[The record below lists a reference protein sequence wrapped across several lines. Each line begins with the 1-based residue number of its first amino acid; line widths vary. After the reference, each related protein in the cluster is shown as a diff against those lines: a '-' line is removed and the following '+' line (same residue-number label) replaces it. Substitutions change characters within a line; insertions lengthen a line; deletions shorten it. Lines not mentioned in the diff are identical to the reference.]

1 MAIAAGRRPSLK
13 AGPVF
18 AMAVVAVLALSA
30 VPPSAAQTLERIA
43 ATGGMKVGVREDAR
57 PFSFVDAA
65 GAASGYTV
73 ALCRILAEDVKGQL
87 GLAELSIE
95 YLPLSTEERF
105 RAVAEGQ
112 VDILC
117 GASTVTL
124 ERRKAVAF
132 SIPVFH
138 TGIGTVMR
146 ADAPAFLRDTLSKRR
161 PTLPARVALLQA
173 FVDRSFGARA
183 NTTTETWLRDTVQ
196 TLASNAE
203 VVTLDSH
210 DDGLRRVLSGELD
223 AYFADRAILLGL
235 VAASDDPAAFEVG
248 ARSYT
253 HEPYA
258 LAMAKGDEDFR
269 LLVDRSLS
277 RLYSSGEI
285 APIFKRYFGRL
296 SRSTLQLFVMTAI
309 PE

>member
-1 MAIAAGRRPSLK
+1 MAIVPGCRPGLAAVS
-13 AGPVF
+13 
-18 AMAVVAVLALSA
+18 AVVVAAAFALSA
-30 VPPSAAQTLERIA
+30 ALPAAAQTLERIGTA
-43 ATGGMKVGVREDAR
+43 GVMKVGVREDAR
-57 PFSFVDAA
+57 PFSFLDAA
-65 GAASGYTV
+65 GAAEGYTV
-73 ALCRILAEDVKGQL
+73 ALCRALAEDVKSQL
-87 GLAELSIE
+87 GLTELSIE

-105 RAVAEGQ
+105 RAVAEGR
-112 VDILC
+112 VDIHC

-124 ERRKAVAF
+124 ERRKTVAF
-132 SIPVFH
+132 SIPTFH

-173 FVDRSFGARA
+173 FADRAFGVRVS
-183 NTTTETWLRDTVQ
+183 TTTETWLREAIRD
-196 TLASNAE
+196 LASNAE
-203 VVTLDSH
+203 IVTLDSH

-258 LAMAKGDEDFR
+258 LALSKGDEDFR

-285 APIFKRYFGRL
+285 APIFNRYFGRL
-296 SRSTLQLFVMTAI
+296 SRSALQLFVMTAI